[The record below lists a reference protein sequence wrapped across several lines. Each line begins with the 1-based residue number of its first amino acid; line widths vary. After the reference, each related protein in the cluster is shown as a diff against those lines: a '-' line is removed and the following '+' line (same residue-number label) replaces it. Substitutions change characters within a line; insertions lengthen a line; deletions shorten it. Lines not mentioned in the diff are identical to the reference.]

1 MSGDGDWHAWKE
13 AGRAG
18 HRQGWVGVRSM
29 ASGAGPP
36 GLSPRAITAGYV
48 TWSRL
53 FSPSV
58 PPFLVCKVGRVLMT
72 QPRAVLGTE
81 RSKTAAWR
89 VPQLRFWHLLAG
101 FAPVSIDQEGWAVLR
116 KHR

>member
-1 MSGDGDWHAWKE
+1 MG
-13 AGRAG
+13 
-18 HRQGWVGVRSM
+18 GVRSV

-36 GLSPRAITAGYV
+36 GLSPHAITAGYV

-53 FSPSV
+53 FSPSG

-72 QPRAVLGTE
+72 QPGAVLGTE

-89 VPQLRFWHLLAG
+89 VPQLLSCTSWLALRLCPLTRRAG
-101 FAPVSIDQEGWAVLR
+101 QCSGNTSEDIAVS
-116 KHR
+116 